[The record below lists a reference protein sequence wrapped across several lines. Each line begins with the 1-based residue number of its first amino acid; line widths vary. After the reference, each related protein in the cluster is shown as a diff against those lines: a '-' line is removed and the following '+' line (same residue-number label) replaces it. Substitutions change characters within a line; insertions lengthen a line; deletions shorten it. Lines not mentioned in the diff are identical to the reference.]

1 MKKIYLIAVV
11 LITSFWACQDDD
23 YDKPNVFSDVGLYH
37 SQAQAP
43 LDINIFEYITFAN
56 TSQNFTH
63 HEWTIDEGNFF
74 LEGPFQWRDSMELY
88 EKQIINPGETKSE
101 EKTINVY
108 FKKSGWNEVRMF
120 NIFDEYVEFRGYS
133 FERGYYTQPAE
144 NVAGKW
150 VIDTTLMVYVR
161 DTIVPEI
168 EVKQAGALLDITGT
182 DTIYVEAGDALE
194 FTDKTTIGEPTG
206 RNWFIRTFPV
216 DGQTEHIAGSN
227 LEVANIVFKKLGVFQ
242 GGINVS
248 RSGQNIPAD
257 NDRLIIPRPFKVIP
271 SSKPFELTGVVREQ
285 EDETIRIPFNG
296 EFVPFFQ
303 KESFFEVKLDQGGT
317 ITNLQIK
324 SVAVN
329 EDDATFLDIV
339 LDEPI
344 YRPDVITVS
353 LLDGSGIESTD
364 TRIPVSFTDE
374 PVIMHNVNLLPPM
387 VASPDD
393 GGFQGDDS
401 WNDGGTNNNASW
413 GNMEVSTE
421 EVATGTH
428 SLKCILKPGENRVQ
442 PSATLSQP
450 IIFEPGVDYTFS
462 YKRFIEPGSVV
473 SGGARSGFFFISNWG
488 DQWIWTNYGNG
499 NEPQGVWNEFIKT
512 DVKQTQVFSRMMFRA
527 IIDGTNSCDAV
538 VYYDDFYLVKTE
550 VRP

>member
-11 LITSFWACQDDD
+11 LITAFWGCQDDD
-23 YDKPNVFSDVGLYH
+23 YDKPNSFSDVGLYH

-56 TSQNFTH
+56 LSQNFTH

-168 EVKQAGALLDITGT
+168 EVKQGGSLLDITGT

-216 DGQTEHIAGSN
+216 DGQTEQIAGSN
-227 LEVANIVFKKLGVFQ
+227 QEVANIVFKKLGVFQ

-257 NDRLIIPRPFKVIP
+257 NDRLIISRPFKVIP
-271 SSKPFELTGVVREQ
+271 SSKPFELTGNIAEQ
-285 EDETIRIPFNG
+285 EDESIRIPFNG
-296 EFVPFFQ
+296 EFTPFFQ
-303 KESFFEVKLDQGGT
+303 KEAFFEVKVNGT
-317 ITNLQIK
+317 PFAIAN
-324 SVAVN
+324 VEVDA
-329 EDDATFLDIV
+329 DDATFLNITLED
-339 LDEPI
+339 PI

-364 TRIPVSFTDE
+364 TRTPVSFTDE
-374 PVIMHNVNLLPPM
+374 PVIMHDVNLFPPGI
-387 VASPDD
+387 ASVED

-401 WNDGGTNNNASW
+401 WRAWWSNQGTV
-413 GNMEVSTE
+413 EVSSE
-421 EVATGTH
+421 QAASGSL
-428 SLKCILKPGENRVQ
+428 SLKCTLVPGQNKVEIGCDF
-442 PSATLSQP
+442 SQP
-450 IIFEPGVDYTFS
+450 IILDPDADYIFK
-462 YKRFIEPGSVV
+462 YKRYIAPGSTI
-473 SGGARSGFFFISNWG
+473 SGTSGFWLLQNWG
-488 DQWIWTNYGNG
+488 QKGWSNFGGEAQGEWIQKEFTFKQSQPISQIYARALLDGNA
-499 NEPQGVWNEFIKT
+499 
-512 DVKQTQVFSRMMFRA
+512 DS
-527 IIDGTNSCDAV
+527 DAV
-538 VYYDDFYLVKTE
+538 IYYDDFYIVKVE
-550 VRP
+550 ERP